1 MKKLLIIIVCLFCCH
16 VPFAQIIT
24 DCQTEKLNELT
35 WSLNPEMS
43 EEQQDLE
50 AFVQSFLANNRRT
63 TPNFDSLSRVTDYT
77 IPVVLHIFHHGDIG
91 KISVEQAQSG
101 LYIINRDFQG
111 LNEDWNSVNPVFED
125 IKSSLSIKFVLATI
139 DPNGLPTT
147 GIIYHDDSLAA
158 YRETV
163 LEEHAWDNR
172 KYLNIYLPK
181 SLFNYATLM
190 SGFTRLPNI
199 LSIRD
204 NRGGIFMS
212 SSRWGYGDQSD
223 FEDGDEWAS
232 VATHEAGHWLGL
244 FHTFRNGCEGLDDLV
259 EDTPRTM
266 DNGIQLDGCENNNFS
281 CGVPS
286 NGENYMDYNHGCKKM
301 FTKGQVER
309 MDAILHHEA
318 RINLWTQTNL
328 QATGTNFISEDVGIL
343 PYPNPAKEWITFDL
357 RHAPVTLHI
366 SNSAGSLIAQYP
378 VDKPL
383 YRLNIQDLNRGIYF
397 CSYVHKG
404 KIFQGKFMV
413 E

>member
-1 MKKLLIIIVCLFCCH
+1 MLTIILWLFCCH
-16 VPFAQIIT
+16 VSFSQVLTA
-24 DCQTEKLNELT
+24 CQTEKLNDLS
-35 WSLNPEMS
+35 WSQSTAMA
-43 EEQQDLE
+43 EEQKNLE
-50 AFVQSFLANNRRT
+50 VFVQSFLANSRRSA
-63 TPNFDSLSRVTDYT
+63 PIFNGLSRVTAYT
-77 IPVVLHIFHHGDIG
+77 IPVVIHIFHDGDIG
-91 KISVEQAQSG
+91 KISEEQAQSG
-101 LYIINRDFQG
+101 LDIINRDFQG
-111 LNEDWNSVNPVFED
+111 LNEDWNSVNPIFED
-125 IKSSLSIKFVLATI
+125 IKSSMSIKFVLASI
-139 DPNGLPTT
+139 DPDGGSTT

-158 YRETV
+158 YRQTT
-163 LEEHAWDNR
+163 LEAYAWDNT

-181 SLFNYATLM
+181 AVFNFTTLM

-199 LSIRD
+199 NSIME

-244 FHTFRNGCEGLDDLV
+244 FHTFRNGCEGLDDSI

-266 DNGIQLDGCENNNFS
+266 DNGIQLEGCENNDFS

-309 MDAILHHEA
+309 MSAIMHHEA
-318 RINLWTQTNL
+318 RINLWTQANI
-328 QATGTNFISEDVGIL
+328 QATGTNIHEDLDIL
-343 PYPNPAKEWITFDL
+343 AYPNPAKESITFDL
-357 RHAPVTLHI
+357 RHAPILLQI
-366 SNSAGSLIAQYP
+366 YNAAGSLIGQYQ

-383 YRLNIQDLNRGIYF
+383 YSLNIQDLHRGIYLG
-397 CSYVHKG
+397 SYGYDG